1 MRRDPK
7 QVWGG
12 RVRLVL
18 ACLLISVITL
28 VGACCIWWSPASI
41 AMAQSPSPTPV
52 ATFAPPSEA
61 PVTAIPPAM
70 PPVNPAGG
78 EDVVNIL
85 LLGSDTT
92 NPINAGR
99 TDAIMVA
106 SINLARGT
114 VSLLSIPRDL
124 FVYIPG
130 WTMQRINTAFGY
142 GEQIAP
148 GYGYTLLKD
157 TLRYNLGLEIDH
169 YARVDFNDFQA
180 IIDALG
186 GVEITV
192 DCALQD
198 WILKA
203 PDLDPQNE
211 ENWELLTL
219 PVGVHV
225 LDGRTALWY
234 ARSRRTS
241 SDFDR
246 GRRQQDLIRAIWL
259 RLRRLGLLEQVSAL
273 WGQVTDIVETDL
285 QVQDVL
291 ELIPV
296 ALTLDS
302 DHIAQYMFV
311 PHVHVESWLTPS
323 GAAVQLPIREAVE
336 ALMQRFLQPPTA
348 NRLVRNGPRV
358 EIVNATG
365 YAGMDRVAADLL
377 AWEGF
382 HAVAA
387 GAETRYAAQ
396 TTIYDF
402 TGRTKGGILDDLLVA
417 LHLPSAPVLV
427 SPDPGRTTDYRVILG
442 GDYRACH
449 HNVMPPVPTPTPP
462 PDGESTP

>member
-1 MRRDPK
+1 MRRDPRR
-7 QVWGG
+7 VWRGWTG
-12 RVRLVL
+12 LALV
-18 ACLLISVITL
+18 CTLLPAMTL
-28 VGACCIWWSPASI
+28 VTVCYGWWSPMSI
-41 AMAQSPSPTPV
+41 VAAQSPTQTP
-52 ATFAPPSEA
+52 AETFTPPSEV

-70 PPVNPAGG
+70 PLVNAAR
-78 EDVVNIL
+78 DDDALNIL

-92 NPINAGR
+92 NPVNAGR

-106 SINLARGT
+106 SINRTHGT

-142 GEQIAP
+142 GEQIASS
-148 GYGYTLLKD
+148 YGYTLLKE
-157 TLRYNLGLEIDH
+157 TLRYNLGLRIDH
-169 YARVDFNDFQA
+169 YARVDFNDFQT

-246 GRRQQDLIRAIWL
+246 GRRQQDLVRAIGL
-259 RLRRLGLLEQVSAL
+259 RLRQLGLLEQVSVL

-302 DHIAQYMFV
+302 DRIAQYVFV

-336 ALMQRFLQPPTA
+336 ALMRQFLQPPTA
-348 NRLVRNGPRV
+348 NRLVRSGPRV

-382 HAVAA
+382 HAIAA
-387 GAETRYAAQ
+387 GAENRYAAQ
-396 TTIYDF
+396 TTVYDF
-402 TGRTKGGILDDLLVA
+402 TGRIKGGILDELLVA
-417 LHLPSAPVLV
+417 LHLPSAPVVV
-427 SPDPGRTTDYRVILG
+427 SPDPGRTTDYRIILG
-442 GDYRACH
+442 GDYRTCH
-449 HNVMPPVPTPTPP
+449 HNVMPPVPTPTSA
-462 PDGESTP
+462 PDSASAP